1 MGRGRPKG
9 SKDLKQRKIRGG
21 RSASVGGPAAN
32 SATLNNNASMI
43 PESLLPNIG
52 WTNMNNSTAELPDLV
67 FRPEDIVADFDDDD
81 QLDIENAPKGG
92 VMDVYLDAISKRLK
106 KEVNSKIATDQWLM
120 TMIKAG
126 DWWLHPRMAK
136 TICKKLGLTYDEP
149 YYYRAIHVWLPHKR
163 WDDAAMPP
171 CVSCQSADNVS
182 PHDFPHAARRVVGL
196 KTNYYVMSQRYIC
209 SCCKDSASQATA
221 RIHNALESQNLSIEG
236 DLTTRQYTFM
246 GYDPR
251 SVLLLPYGYGKKY
264 PAFHM
269 HKSAVCMDVVKLLRP
284 LHNGGFRSNKIS
296 KLLLE
301 LHSGQYTDDHIEREE
316 ILKRDSK
323 LNPNLPKTM
332 GMFSPFN
339 DNKRYDD
346 HVPKGKYLERVYKK
360 LMASIETHL
369 NNEVKKRGAER
380 LHWDASYKEAK
391 HLGQF
396 HGKPIFKAL
405 ITATNEVGE
414 IRVQFHVVTDG
425 HDQMKSQIAA
435 LLDTL
440 RVYNQPQPMLLT
452 TDKPSDDKP
461 FFLENIKSLKDMQIT
476 LDSGIPALP
485 QSNVLTDCT
494 VDIDK
499 DVRVC
504 GNSTTD
510 AENRLMAIRGLVKV
524 LPPNNKAVPPS
535 QCIMGF
541 DIEWNV
547 HKNDRGF
554 IEKGSPSPV
563 ALIQLSYKEKED
575 GQIKAV
581 LITMNGG
588 KTLGKQLLKLLT
600 DPDITFVG
608 RGIKGDKAKLGK
620 DFNCI
625 QQLENMKIADI
636 GTMASACGIIK
647 STGPTLERLVEL
659 VLEEKLDKDPNV
671 RISDK
676 WSSKNLSA
684 EQIKYAALD
693 AIKGHEIYLK
703 LAEMP
708 VLTTRLSLKEATVGL
723 VVDIVPSSGTSM
735 ATCAAIAEILPR
747 EKWSAPEDICKKSS
761 QNVTDKKCLV
771 KITRVLASAFVVP
784 NVKRKDGKQMTL
796 GDFGEAPFQ
805 VMLPLS
811 MVRPHSIITERH
823 LNIPDINLMDVIGHD
838 QSAID
843 IDMDEVLKDDS
854 DNDDGGIVDD
864 TSIGVEDSFYRTL
877 NQIFDEL
884 LDERN
889 DRAMTAIDD
898 LCDDYDDFNGLT
910 VDEISK
916 LRAAVAAGTNLNKV
930 ITSSELKKKL
940 GDIPETI
947 VDRYSSVLGDLFHL
961 MDRCK
966 VPMHHEA
973 KKGYYVA
980 LRQAFFQWDTDKLAE
995 VISALRDIE
1004 GKSDADIEAMMY
1016 YNVDY
1021 FRQRVPRIVLPPSLL
1036 YPRVRAV
1043 FELYG
1048 QAKDSETDAP
1058 LFNNNAWKAAKNVL
1072 KEILAGLAS
1081 DPPGISFYSHR
1092 LNSKGELAYDNH
1104 GIALLNCSRGS
1115 NDTESAH
1122 KQFITTFGTWNT
1134 GVHMA
1139 DCLMAEWRHRHNQGV
1154 SERRRLGFPRI
1165 GHYDTWLID
1174 HLQKLIQ
1181 HNHGV
1186 IYYPDWS
1193 NASDHVPTGETFGT
1207 VPIHSAELAAAI
1219 EGITLPKP
1227 LSEYKFTEDQQ
1238 YLCKTMNVKIP
1249 LLPLVSKEEYQLFN
1263 LMMASRKGTNIDFD
1277 AMAIEW
1283 CEHVDALHVFP
1294 KLAVYLRTHHRNWSH
1309 NQRVRDSVAQLK
1321 PGEDMLRELN
1331 ARYADS
1337 DVIATST
1344 TPAQAV
1350 ILLPPTMPQPP
1361 DILVQPE
1368 GGIGVAVGGTI
1379 IGGAPPTRQ
1388 GGKRQHGNRGKD
1400 EIKRKARRCKYCI
1413 QNGKSS
1419 EIASKCPGNN
1429 SKRNCTGGPGGA
1441 SLHCINCNSSTKCGC
1456 SFNKK

>member
-1 MGRGRPKG
+1 
-9 SKDLKQRKIRGG
+9 
-21 RSASVGGPAAN
+21 
-32 SATLNNNASMI
+32 MI
-43 PESLLPNIG
+43 
-52 WTNMNNSTAELPDLV
+52 
-67 FRPEDIVADFDDDD
+67 
-81 QLDIENAPKGG
+81 
-92 VMDVYLDAISKRLK
+92 
-106 KEVNSKIATDQWLM
+106 
-120 TMIKAG
+120 
-126 DWWLHPRMAK
+126 
-136 TICKKLGLTYDEP
+136 
-149 YYYRAIHVWLPHKR
+149 
-163 WDDAAMPP
+163 
-171 CVSCQSADNVS
+171 
-182 PHDFPHAARRVVGL
+182 
-196 KTNYYVMSQRYIC
+196 
-209 SCCKDSASQATA
+209 
-221 RIHNALESQNLSIEG
+221 
-236 DLTTRQYTFM
+236 
-246 GYDPR
+246 
-251 SVLLLPYGYGKKY
+251 
-264 PAFHM
+264 
-269 HKSAVCMDVVKLLRP
+269 
-284 LHNGGFRSNKIS
+284 
-296 KLLLE
+296 
-301 LHSGQYTDDHIEREE
+301 
-316 ILKRDSK
+316 
-323 LNPNLPKTM
+323 
-332 GMFSPFN
+332 
-339 DNKRYDD
+339 
-346 HVPKGKYLERVYKK
+346 
-360 LMASIETHL
+360 
-369 NNEVKKRGAER
+369 
-380 LHWDASYKEAK
+380 
-391 HLGQF
+391 
-396 HGKPIFKAL
+396 
-405 ITATNEVGE
+405 
-414 IRVQFHVVTDG
+414 
-425 HDQMKSQIAA
+425 
-435 LLDTL
+435 
-440 RVYNQPQPMLLT
+440 
-452 TDKPSDDKP
+452 P
-461 FFLENIKSLKDMQIT
+461 FFLENIKSLKDMQIA
-476 LDSGIPALP
+476 LDSGIPELP
-485 QSNVLTDCT
+485 QSTVLTDCT
-494 VDIDK
+494 VDIDE
-499 DVRVC
+499 DV
-504 GNSTTD
+504 D

-524 LPPNNKAVPPS
+524 LPPNLKAVPPS
-535 QCIMGF
+535 QSIMGF

-547 HKNDRGF
+547 HKNDQGF
-554 IEKGSPSPV
+554 IEKGTPAPV

-575 GQIKAV
+575 GKIKAL
-581 LITMNGG
+581 LITINGG

-600 DPDITFVG
+600 DPDTTFVG
-608 RGIKGDKAKLGK
+608 RGIKGDKTKLGK
-620 DFNCI
+620 DFNCV

-647 STGPTLERLVEL
+647 STGPSLERLVEL

-676 WSSKNLSA
+676 WSSKNLSN

-703 LAEMP
+703 LVKMP
-708 VLTTRLSLKEATVGL
+708 VLTTRLSLNEATVGL

-761 QNVTDKKCLV
+761 QNVTDKRCLV
-771 KITRVLASAFVVP
+771 KITCVLARAFVVP
-784 NVKRKDGKQMTL
+784 NVKRKDGKRMTL

-811 MVRPHSIITERH
+811 MVRPHISITERQ
-823 LNIPDINLMDVIGHD
+823 LNIPDINLLDVIGNG
-838 QSAID
+838 QSAND
-843 IDMDEVLKDDS
+843 IDMDEVFQ
-854 DNDDGGIVDD
+854 DNSIDGGIVDD
-864 TSIGVEDSFYRTL
+864 TSIGVEDLFYTTL
-877 NQIFDEL
+877 NEIFDEL

-889 DRAMTAIDD
+889 DRALTTIDG

-910 VDEISK
+910 IDEIST

-940 GDIPETI
+940 GDIPEII
-947 VDRYSSVLGDLFHL
+947 VDRYSSVLGNLFHL

-995 VISALRDIE
+995 VISALKDVE

-1021 FRQRVPRIVLPPSLL
+1021 FRQRVPRIVLPPSQL

-1092 LNSKGELAYDNH
+1092 LNSNGDLAYDNH
-1104 GIALLNCSRGS
+1104 GIALLNCS
-1115 NDTESAH
+1115 NQSAH

-1165 GHYDTWLID
+1165 GHYDTWLVD
-1174 HLQKLIQ
+1174 HLQKLFQ

-1193 NASDHVPTGETFGT
+1193 NASDFEPTGETFGT

-1219 EGITLPKP
+1219 DGITLPKP

-1238 YLCKTMNVKIP
+1238 YICKTMNIKIP
-1249 LLPLVSKEEYQLFN
+1249 LLPVVGKEEHQLFN
-1263 LMMASRKGTNIDFD
+1263 EMMASRKGTNIDFD

-1283 CEHVDALHVFP
+1283 CKHVEGEYIFP
-1294 KLAVYLRTHHRNWSH
+1294 KLPVYLRTHHRNWSH

-1337 DVIATST
+1337 DVMATST
-1344 TPAQAV
+1344 TPTPAQSV

-1379 IGGAPPTRQ
+1379 IGGAPPTRH
-1388 GGKRQHGNRGKD
+1388 GGKQQHGNRGKD

-1413 QNGKSS
+1413 QHGKSS

-1429 SKRNCTGGPGGA
+1429 SKSYCTGGPGGA
-1441 SLHCINCNSSTKCGC
+1441 SLHCINCNISTKCCC